1 MTSTAPLPAV
11 APTAEDPTLGTVGT
25 LRAAVLVLSRR
36 LRHQVGSS
44 GAGEGA
50 GSADQADEVSATEV
64 AVLARVRRCAPITP
78 SDLARAEHVRPPS
91 MTAILE
97 RLVQLGLVRRD
108 PHPHDGRRVLVSL
121 TPEGETFLERTRAV
135 RTRWLAGQFDQLDAA
150 DQAALTAAAGAL
162 ARLAELP

>member
-1 MTSTAPLPAV
+1 MTSTGTLTAM

-44 GAGEGA
+44 PEGT
-50 GSADQADEVSATEV
+50 SHTDDVSATEV
-64 AVLARVRRCAPITP
+64 ATLARIRRCAPITP

-97 RLVQLGLVRRD
+97 RLAHLGLIRRE

>member
-1 MTSTAPLPAV
+1 MTSTGTLTAV
-11 APTAEDPTLGTVGT
+11 APTAEDPSLGTVGT

-36 LRHQVGSS
+36 LRHQVGSP
-44 GAGEGA
+44 GTD
-50 GSADQADEVSATEV
+50 SADQADEVSATEV
-64 AVLARVRRCAPITP
+64 ATLGRIRRCAPITP

-97 RLVQLGLVRRD
+97 RLAQLGLIRRE

>member
-1 MTSTAPLPAV
+1 MTSLGTLTAV
-11 APTAEDPTLGTVGT
+11 APTAEDPALGTVGT

-36 LRHQVGSS
+36 LRHQVDSPGTDSP
-44 GAGEGA
+44 
-50 GSADQADEVSATEV
+50 DQADEVSATEV
-64 AVLARVRRCAPITP
+64 ATLARIRRCAPITP

-97 RLVQLGLVRRD
+97 RLAQLGLVRRE

>member
-1 MTSTAPLPAV
+1 MTSTEPRTALA
-11 APTAEDPTLGTVGT
+11 ATAEDPTLGTVGT

-44 GAGEGA
+44 DPSGG
-50 GSADQADEVSATEV
+50 DQAPGDAYDVSATEV
-64 AVLARVRRCAPITP
+64 ATLARIRRCAPITP

-97 RLVQLGLVRRD
+97 RLAQLGLIRRE

>member
-1 MTSTAPLPAV
+1 MTTVAPLAPAL
-11 APTAEDPTLGTVGT
+11 PTAEDPSLGTVGT

-36 LRHQVGSS
+36 LRHQVG
-44 GAGEGA
+44 AQA
-50 GSADQADEVSATEV
+50 ADTGGVDAEVSSTEV
-64 AVLARVRRCAPITP
+64 AVLARIRRCAPVTP
-78 SDLARAEHVRPPS
+78 SDLARAEHLRPPS

-97 RLVQLGLVRRD
+97 RLAQLALVRRE
-108 PHPHDGRRVLVSL
+108 PHPRDGRRVLVSL
-121 TPEGETFLERTRAV
+121 TPEGLAFLERTREV

>member
-1 MTSTAPLPAV
+1 MTSTAPLTAV
-11 APTAEDPTLGTVGT
+11 APTATDPTLGTVGT

-36 LRHQVGSS
+36 LRHQVS
-44 GAGEGA
+44 AA
-50 GSADQADEVSATEV
+50 GSDGGDGSGEVSATEV
-64 AVLARVRRCAPITP
+64 AVLARIRRCAPITP

-91 MTAILE
+91 MTAILD
-97 RLVQLGLVRRD
+97 RLVQLALIRRE

-121 TPEGETFLERTRAV
+121 TPEGETFIQRTRAV